1 MTSIPERRRE
11 QILTWLKDDQ
21 LLRIDDLAQRLD
33 VSHMTVHR
41 DLDMLAEMG
50 LVEKVH
56 GAVRLPD
63 PHKITTDTCHLC
75 EMPVK
80 PRLQFVITTSSGQTL
95 RACCPHCGMMLLGL
109 QPDVTIAL
117 LRDFIYGR
125 VVNVLQAYFV
135 IKSRVAL
142 CCEPSVIAF
151 ATEDDARDFQSGFG
165 GEVLNFTETCQILK
179 QSHHCSKGD

>member
-1 MTSIPERRRE
+1 MTSIPEQRRE

-21 LLRIDDLAQRLD
+21 LLRIDDLTQRLD

-41 DLDMLAEMG
+41 DLDALVEMG

-63 PHKITTDTCHLC
+63 PYKITTDTCHLC

-80 PRLQFVITTSSGQTL
+80 PRLQFVITTQAGQTL
-95 RACCPHCGMMLLGL
+95 RACCPHCGMMLLAL
-109 QPDVTIAL
+109 QSDVAMAL

-125 VVNVLQAYFV
+125 VVNVRQAYFV
-135 IKSRVAL
+135 VESRVAL

-151 ATEDDARDFQSGFG
+151 ATKLDARNFQRGFG
-165 GEVLNFTETCQILK
+165 GEVLDFEQTRHQLK
-179 QSHHCSKGD
+179 EAHHHPRDD

>member
-1 MTSIPERRRE
+1 MTSIPEQRRE

-41 DLDMLAEMG
+41 DLDALVEMG

-63 PHKITTDTCHLC
+63 PHKVTTDTCDLC

-80 PRLQFVITTSSGQTL
+80 PRLQFVITTQSGQTL
-95 RACCPHCGMMLLGL
+95 RACCPHCGIMLLAL
-109 QPDVTIAL
+109 QSDVAMAL

-125 VVNVLQAYFV
+125 IVNVLQAYFV
-135 IKSRVAL
+135 VESRVAL
-142 CCEPSVIAF
+142 CCEPNVIAF
-151 ATEDDARDFQSGFG
+151 ATEQDARDFQQGFG
-165 GEVLNFTETCQILK
+165 GAVLDFAQVRHTLK
-179 QSHHCSKGD
+179 EAHHCPEED